1 MAVGKNS
8 LTPLYCVYM
17 VKCRLGTLY
26 TGYTNDIEKRLADHN
41 NGKGAK
47 YLRGKGPVE
56 LVYLKKFRTLSGA
69 LKAEIKIKKL
79 SRKEKEILIK

>member
-1 MAVGKNS
+1 MKKPS
-8 LTPLYCVYM
+8 TKYFVYM

-26 TGYTNDIEKRLADHN
+26 TGYTVDIDKRMEDHN

-56 LVYLKKFRTLSGA
+56 LVFVKKHRSLSSA
-69 LKAEIKIKKL
+69 LKSEMRIKKL
-79 SRKEKEILIK
+79 TRQKKIELIGK